1 MALARAHCARRVE
14 VPRAARPAEVAG
26 LANIPLTE
34 EEREE
39 ILTRVRTLEQEHK
52 DLDDVIARLILD
64 PGQDSLQLRRLKK
77 RKLMLKD
84 QIARLRDRLIPDIV
98 A

>member
-1 MALARAHCARRVE
+1 V
-14 VPRAARPAEVAG
+14 EVAG

-39 ILTRVRTLEQEHK
+39 ILTRVRTLELEHK